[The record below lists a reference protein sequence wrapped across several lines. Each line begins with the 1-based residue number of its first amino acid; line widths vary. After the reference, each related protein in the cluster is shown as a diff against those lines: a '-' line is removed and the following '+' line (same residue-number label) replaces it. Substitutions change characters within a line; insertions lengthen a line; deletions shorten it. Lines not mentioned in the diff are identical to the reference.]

1 MSGTSTVRVERRVF
15 SIADLGD
22 QNPLPMVGAPL
33 ESPYQISGELPAEI
47 VDGSHYGHPL
57 NTYPYRLQDGYGRE
71 LKERQLTTV
80 VLENDLLRAVFL
92 PELGG
97 RLWELVDK
105 TAGKQLLH
113 SPNTIQFAN
122 LALRNA
128 WFAGGIEW
136 NIGTRGHSP
145 TTCEPLHAGTT
156 ADGRVLRMWE
166 FERMRGV
173 VFQIDAW
180 LPVDSP
186 VLFVAVRLRNPSSA
200 EVPLYWWSNA
210 AVPQNPDVRV
220 VAPATTAFA
229 TNNVDGIS
237 RVDPTREPAEAEPD
251 DTDTVDCTWPSR
263 SPRAR
268 DFFFD
273 LAEDQRRWILSADR
287 DGDGLAMLS
296 TARLRGRK
304 LFVWGN
310 SRGGN
315 RWQEWLSPDDGQ
327 YTEIQ
332 AGLAQTQFEH
342 LRMPAGAEWS
352 WLEAYGNADVDS
364 DIAHGSDWTAA
375 VAHGEERVASL
386 LSESA
391 LQAAHSSIS
400 GLADLPIE
408 NMITHGTGWGALE
421 AQRSRTA
428 GDGWIAEDGSPF
440 VPDSLT
446 NEQQPWI
453 DLLEGR
459 DFSVSALNGSASFV
473 SGADWEKRLSAQLES
488 GAAHPAEV
496 LFHLAVLKHG
506 RGDWEGAKSD
516 YEHALEV
523 VDIQSATAAQVH
535 RGLALLA
542 LAREE
547 IPLIVDHYLAA
558 WKLAN
563 DAAHAPLAFAILV
576 EAATAFLD
584 ADKPRAAL
592 QLLSDA
598 KASGQQGRV
607 RFLYAQA
614 LARTGRPGAAA
625 QLLRDGIEVPDLRE
639 GKNSLAALWAEVCP
653 GEDLPPE
660 YQFSMG

>member
-15 SIADLGD
+15 SIAELGA

-57 NTYPYRLQDGYGRE
+57 NLYPYRLQDGYDRARQ
-71 LKERQLTTV
+71 ERQLTTV

-180 LPVDSP
+180 LPVDSA
-186 VLFVAVRLRNPSSA
+186 VLFVAVRLRNPSSE
-200 EVPLYWWSNA
+200 EVPMYWWSNA
-210 AVPQNPDVRV
+210 AVPQNPEVRV
-220 VAPATTAFA
+220 VAPAKTAFA
-229 TNNVDGIS
+229 TNNVNGIS
-237 RVDPTREPAEAEPD
+237 RVDPTQEPGEAD
-251 DTDTVDCTWPSR
+251 DAGTVDCTWPSR
-263 SPRAR
+263 SPRSR
-268 DFFFD
+268 DYFFD
-273 LAEDQRRWILSADR
+273 LADEQRRWILSADR

-296 TARLRGRK
+296 TSRLRGRK
-304 LFVWGN
+304 LFVWGHG
-310 SRGGN
+310 RGGH
-315 RWQEWLSPDDGQ
+315 RWQEWLSPEDGQ

-332 AGLAQTQFEH
+332 AGLAQTQFEN

-352 WLEAYGNADVDS
+352 WLEAYGNARVDP
-364 DIAHGSDWTAA
+364 D
-375 VAHGEERVASL
+375 VAHGTDWSAAVDHCEERMESL
-386 LSESA
+386 LSESS
-391 LQAAHSSIS
+391 LQAAHSSIR

-408 NMITHGTGWGALE
+408 SVVNLGTGWGALE
-421 AQRSRTA
+421 SQRSQTS
-428 GDGWIAEDGSPF
+428 GDPWIMEDGSPF
-440 VPDSLT
+440 SAESMTIEHASWV
-446 NEQQPWI
+446 E
-453 DLLEGR
+453 LLEGGT
-459 DFSVSALNGSASFV
+459 FSGSDSFV
-473 SGADWEKRLSAQLES
+473 SGADWEARLAAQLETDTPHR
-488 GAAHPAEV
+488 AAA
-496 LFHLAVLKHG
+496 LFHLAVMKHA
-506 RGDWEGAKSD
+506 RGDRGGAESD
-516 YEHALEV
+516 YQRALEV
-523 VDIQSATAAQVH
+523 DDIPSTTAAQVH

-542 LAREE
+542 FSNEA
-547 IPLIVDHYLAA
+547 IQGGIDHYLAA

-563 DAAHAPLAFAILV
+563 AALGDTATSSTLASAILV
-576 EAATAFLD
+576 EAVAAFLN

-592 QLLSDA
+592 RLLSDA
-598 KASGQQGRV
+598 KATGQQGRL

-614 LARTGRPGAAA
+614 LARTGRPGSAA
-625 QLLRDGIEVPDLRE
+625 QLLREGIEIPDLRE
-639 GKNSLAALWAEVCP
+639 GRNSLASLWADVCP
-653 GEDLPPE
+653 GEQLPRE
-660 YQFSMG
+660 YEFGMG